1 MKTKK
6 IIKVLKFIKGYCQC
20 RNCKCCKFSDS
31 LTCYLSDGDGNLPDH
46 WDIEN
51 IEINLKDIK
60 KIDMYKGGGIDENT
74 N

>member
-6 IIKVLKFIKGYCQC
+6 IIKVLKFIKGYCLC
-20 RNCKCCKFSDS
+20 RDCSQCKFSNS
-31 LTCYLSDGDGNLPDH
+31 MSCYLSDGNGNLPDN
-46 WDIEN
+46 WNIEN

-60 KIDMYKGGGIDENT
+60 KLSMLKGGGIDEST

>member
-6 IIKVLKFIKGYCQC
+6 IIKVLKFIKGYCKC
-20 RNCKCCKFSDS
+20 RDCDRCKFSNS
-31 LTCYLSDGDGNLPDH
+31 INCYLSDGDGNLPDH

-60 KIDMYKGGGIDENT
+60 KIDMYKGGGIDE
-74 N
+74 